1 MIKKIFHWA
10 ELNVVPFLIYFLMR
24 LIWLTTQ
31 KKIHYITPIND
42 GQYIWACW
50 HGELFISPQAYRK
63 LHPKQNAYAIAS
75 AHKDGMIVA
84 NTIKHLN
91 IEPIKGSTSKGGAR
105 ALLEAMSC
113 LKNGNEVLIT
123 PDGPKGPRHYL
134 NDGVISLAQKLKLP
148 ICTINYKAS
157 SYWQFDSWDKFVVPK
172 PFCKIDIYT
181 QSITLDELEHNDAKK
196 ALQKAMLIHTI
207 V

>member
-1 MIKKIFHWA
+1 MMKKISHWA
-10 ELNVVPFLIYFLMR
+10 ELNLVPFLIYFLMR
-24 LIWLTTQ
+24 LVWLTTQ
-31 KKIHYITPIND
+31 KKIHYITPIDD

-172 PFCKIDIYT
+172 PFCKIDIYA
-181 QSITLDELEHNDAKK
+181 QSITLNGLEHNDAKK